1 MMNGRLGALVFLFV
15 GGLAACGGS
24 VAEPQSAQGDTG
36 STTQAIVAAPEH
48 GPLKIL
54 ALGLSKVALKP
65 GQRAEIEKMFADAN
79 ARHDKAKADGKSAR
93 DELLAALATQVE
105 QGKVDR
111 AALAPKLD
119 AQAKLWQTSRD
130 ADRAALERL
139 HDLLEPAQRIAL
151 VDAIS
156 QEHADAPRKH
166 RRNLDDP
173 GASAGAAGADDEEM
187 KHHAK
192 RGMRMHKFGADLKL
206 TDEQKSKLADAMRA
220 DRMKMAPEH
229 GAAAHGR
236 LKAVF
241 EAFKTDHFKLD
252 EVAPKTELHLPLD
265 RAVHFA
271 ETALPIL
278 TAEQRTTLAGKLRD
292 KSKSDE

>member
-1 MMNGRLGALVFLFV
+1 MMNRRLRALVFVVV

-54 ALGLSKVALKP
+54 ALGLGKVSLKP
-65 GQRAEIEKMFADAN
+65 AQRAEIEKMFADAN
-79 ARHDKAKADGKSAR
+79 ARHDKAKADGKAAR

-130 ADRAALERL
+130 ADRAALEHL
-139 HDLLEPAQRIAL
+139 HDLLDPAQRVAL

-156 QEHADAPRKH
+156 QQHADGPRKH

-173 GASAGAAGADDEEM
+173 GGAAPE
-187 KHHAK
+187 HHAK

-206 TDEQKSKLADAMRA
+206 TDDQKAKLADAMRA
-220 DRMKMAPEH
+220 EHAGHDRM
-229 GAAAHGR
+229 GGHGR

-278 TAEQRTTLAGKLRD
+278 TPEQRTTLAGKLRD
-292 KSKSDE
+292 KSQAAGADE